1 MAKKNNGSADK
12 KTILV
17 IFIEG
22 DTEVDFYNKMVA
34 SIREKVGQPSCTV
47 KIKNVKGVGNY
58 QNRACRI
65 FENGIKKKYPGYR
78 YVVALC
84 YDTDVFLYSRK
95 PPVDWDAVTKALK
108 EKGADQVNL
117 VRAEKSIEDW
127 FLFDMD
133 GLRRFLKISL
143 KTKLPA
149 YKGQKGL
156 EQLFLKAN
164 KTYIKGVQCKGLVDA
179 LDMEKI
185 FPHICREIRT
195 ICNTMGVNCSTDN
208 ERCNG

>member
-12 KTILV
+12 KTVLV

-34 SIREKVGQPSCTV
+34 SIKEKAGRSACTV

-65 FENGIKKKYPGYR
+65 FENGIKKNYPGYQ
-78 YVVALC
+78 YVIVLC

-108 EKGADQVNL
+108 EKGADQVTL
-117 VRAEKSIEDW
+117 VRSNKSIEDW
-127 FLFDMD
+127 FLFDME
-133 GLRRFLKISL
+133 GLRSFLRISP
-143 KTKLPA
+143 KTKLPV

-164 KTYIKGVQCKGLVDA
+164 KTYIKGVRCKGLVDA
-179 LDMEKI
+179 LDMDKI
-185 FPHICREIRT
+185 FPHICGEIRS
-195 ICNTMGVNCSTDN
+195 ICITMGVDCGKEN
-208 ERCNG
+208 ERCK